1 MAALHEE
8 LLPVFDNSDEMA
20 LVVNAD
26 MPTTWRALLDTDLL
40 EVGKTHRLVGVLGAV
55 RMLPELALGLVH
67 GDLPDEMPES
77 MRLEDLG
84 DVATG
89 DGGWAKL
96 GERDGTELAFGLV
109 GKFWKP
115 VIEYRSV
122 EAADFTAFD
131 EPGIAKTVYAFKLA
145 PAEGGTLLTAVM
157 RTATTDEHAR
167 GRRRRDYVG
176 LTSRRRAA
184 NISGIINS
192 DSPPPIS
199 ASVAYPVEAITNP
212 LPRPPAAPESCT
224 SRSARP

>member
-1 MAALHEE
+1 MATLYEE
-8 LLPVFDNSDEMA
+8 LLPVFDNSDEAAVLVDADVATTWQA
-20 LVVNAD
+20 LVN
-26 MPTTWRALLDTDLL
+26 TDLL

-77 MRLEDLG
+77 MRLGALG

-96 GERDGTELAFGLV
+96 DERDGTEIAFGLV

-122 EAADFTAFD
+122 KADDFAAFN
-131 EPGIAKTVYAFKLA
+131 EPGIAKTVYAFKLT
-145 PAEGGTLLTAVM
+145 PADGGTLLTAVM

-167 GRRRRDYVG
+167 KWFRRYWTYGVG
-176 LTSRRRAA
+176 
-184 NISGIINS
+184 SGAHIL
-192 DSPPPIS
+192 
-199 ASVAYPVEAITNP
+199 VAGV
-212 LPRPPAAPESCT
+212 LD
-224 SRSARP
+224 SAREAAEAAAKPA